1 LRSAGSEDGARL
13 FLGVYRERELE
24 AYAFVP
30 GPAAISLSEGRWVLA
45 GPIFAPDTSVT
56 VKVGT
61 KGVRDVVVS
70 DEGWLCIASPEAGVE
85 LAVIT
90 LRWSGKVESQE
101 LRLGVPP
108 EKGPSAGMD
117 D

>member
-1 LRSAGSEDGARL
+1 
-13 FLGVYRERELE
+13 
-24 AYAFVP
+24 
-30 GPAAISLSEGRWVLA
+30 
-45 GPIFAPDTSVT
+45 
-56 VKVGT
+56 
-61 KGVRDVVVS
+61 
-70 DEGWLCIASPEAGVE
+70 VE